1 MRIKKVV
8 RLIDFQIGSPLIRM
22 LKHSSRW
29 KTIRKIDRY
38 KKSNELSFEVAFPFA
53 QDDDLTKLLVRFG
66 SDKALSAENHLTGG
80 GHFYSYFYR
89 SLFSSHKEK
98 TFNLLEFGID
108 QGASLRAWSEYF
120 PKASIFGVDYRR
132 DFLFETEKIKTFEVD
147 MYSPPSLRNFV
158 EKVSQFDFDII
169 IDDGPHDFLSTK
181 NTWQICFP
189 TFAED
194 FIYVCEDIPM
204 REFESYAKFFENEA
218 RRLGLK
224 FYFVFFNQKG
234 WPEELHG
241 SNDYNTLAVLSRY

>member
-1 MRIKKVV
+1 MKIKKVAK
-8 RLIDFQIGSPLIRM
+8 LIDSLFGSPLIRV
-22 LKHSSRW
+22 LKYASRQ
-29 KTIRKIDRY
+29 KTIKAVNRY
-38 KKSNELSFEVAFPFA
+38 KKSGELNYEVVFPYP
-53 QDDDLTKLLVRFG
+53 QNDELTKVLARHG
-66 SDKALSAENHLTGG
+66 SDKALLSHQVTFKA

-120 PKASIFGVDYRR
+120 PNASIFGVDYRR
-132 DFLFETEKIKTFEVD
+132 DFLFETEKITTFEVD
-147 MYSPPSLRNFV
+147 MYSPPSLFNFV
-158 EKVSQFDFDII
+158 EQVSRYEFDII

-181 NTWQICFP
+181 NTWEICFP

-204 REFESYAKFFENEA
+204 REFESYAKFFEDEA

-241 SNDYNTLAVLSRY
+241 SNDYNTLGVLSRY